1 MIAKESYVNK
11 SFIPQYANKNSL
23 LHSSVSE
30 RFHNQN
36 LKLKSINT
44 KPRIEWLM
52 SDWFSAFLISGT
64 SLNPGLFV
72 Q

>member
-23 LHSSVSE
+23 LHSSVSD
-30 RFHNQN
+30 RFHYQN
-36 LKLKSINT
+36 LKSINK

-64 SLNPGLFV
+64 SLNPGILV